1 MIPTSLVFTVLIAM
15 IIGQIV
21 GEALY
26 GWTDREMLS
35 SIIFGQIS
43 FVAVLLV
50 MSHFHSLLNR

>member
-21 GEALY
+21 GEVLY
-26 GWTDREMLS
+26 GWTDRETLS
-35 SIIFGQIS
+35 SVIFGQVS
-43 FVAVLLV
+43 FVVVLLV